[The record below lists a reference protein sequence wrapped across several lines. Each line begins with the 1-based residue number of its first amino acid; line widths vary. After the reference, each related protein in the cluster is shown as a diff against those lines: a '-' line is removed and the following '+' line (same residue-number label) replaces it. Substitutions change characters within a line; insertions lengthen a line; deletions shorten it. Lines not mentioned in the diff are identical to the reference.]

1 MPASPVSLPCGK
13 KDSRVTLMK
22 PKTLALL
29 CVAVGCGLVAM
40 IGVQQAMSKP
50 AAAQVDMVQ
59 VLEALGDIDP
69 GVTLTEEN
77 VAFKEI
83 AKDSIPADAVTSLEE
98 YQKRS
103 LTVAVV
109 KGEYILKGKL
119 SAPGVSGKST
129 QIPKGKT
136 VVTINVDETQTA
148 SNMMKAGDFVDVNV
162 TYDARTPN
170 GVQTK
175 TMTLL
180 ERVSIFAIGEFTK
193 NDMVRKSAD
202 NQSVKA
208 RQVSLIV
215 NYEEANSLV
224 LAERKGQLRLLWRN
238 PTDMELHNTKAIT
251 EGLLTELRGLDQGSR
266 PAYEQSE
273 NAVAEESKPE
283 PVAETPRQSVQSFLA
298 QPTQPVQVAV
308 APVKAPNPKDVW
320 EVKVYVRNDVQ
331 SYPFELPS
339 AKKDEAAG
347 EAGGF
352 LKNFGLS
359 LPWQTQGAKQDQTTD
374 SAQQAL

>member
-1 MPASPVSLPCGK
+1 
-13 KDSRVTLMK
+13 MK

-50 AAAQVDMVQ
+50 SAAKMEMVQ
-59 VLEALGDIDP
+59 VLEALADIDP

-83 AKDSIPADAVTSLEE
+83 PKAAASEDAVTTIEE

-103 LTVAVV
+103 LTVAVL
-109 KGEYILKGKL
+109 KGERILKGKL

-180 ERVSIFAIGEFTK
+180 ERVVVFAIGDLTK
-193 NDMVRKSAD
+193 NDMARKTAD

-208 RQVSLIV
+208 RQVSLII

-238 PTDMELHNTKAIT
+238 PTDMELHTTKAIT
-251 EGLLTELRGLDQGSR
+251 EGLLTELRGLDMQGDR

-273 NAVAEESKPE
+273 NARAEEPKPEQVAEAPK
-283 PVAETPRQSVQSFLA
+283 QSVTTFLA
-298 QPTQPVQVAV
+298 QATPPVQ
-308 APVKAPNPKDVW
+308 APVTSVKPVDPKEMW

-331 SYPFELPS
+331 SFPFELPS
-339 AKKDEAAG
+339 AHKDEAQPLPSAAEG
-347 EAGGF
+347 AGGF
-352 LKNFGLS
+352 LKTFGFS
-359 LPWQTQGAKQDQTTD
+359 LPWKSQGAKADGTAE
-374 SAQQAL
+374 SAKQAL

>member
-1 MPASPVSLPCGK
+1 
-13 KDSRVTLMK
+13 MK

-50 AAAQVDMVQ
+50 SAAKVEMVQ
-59 VLEALGDIDP
+59 VLEALADIDP

-77 VAFKEI
+77 VGFKEI
-83 AKDSIPADAVTSLEE
+83 TKDSIPGDAVTSVEE

-180 ERVSIFAIGEFTK
+180 ERVAIFAIGEFTK
-193 NDMVRKSAD
+193 NDMVRKTDS
-202 NQSVKA
+202 NSVKA

-238 PTDMELHNTKAIT
+238 PTDTELHNTKAIT
-251 EGLLTELRGLDQGSR
+251 EGLLTELRGLDHGAR

-273 NAVAEESKPE
+273 NALAEESKPE
-283 PVAETPRQSVQSFLA
+283 PVAEAPRQTVQTFLS
-298 QPTQPVQVAV
+298 QPTPSVQVAV
-308 APVKAPNPKDVW
+308 APAVKAPNPKDVW

-331 SYPFELPS
+331 SFPFELPS
-339 AKKDEAAG
+339 AEKDEASALPSASG
-347 EAGGF
+347 TAGGF
-352 LKNFGLS
+352 LKNFGFS
-359 LPWQTQGAKQDQTTD
+359 LPWKSQGAKTDETTD
-374 SAQQAL
+374 SAKQAL